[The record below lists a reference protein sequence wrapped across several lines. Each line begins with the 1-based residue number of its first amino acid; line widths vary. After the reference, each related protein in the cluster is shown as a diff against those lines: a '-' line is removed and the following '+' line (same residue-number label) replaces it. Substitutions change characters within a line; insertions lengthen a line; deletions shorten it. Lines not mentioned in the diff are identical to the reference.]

1 MVIMMSGNTHV
12 GCQLSVLNGG
22 REKYFCGAR
31 KYEIPSEDKYKVDA
45 GQIQSQSA
53 QIRYRD
59 WDKSDIKGF
68 RQLSRGCWLRRLWES
83 QQPQR
88 WRLLILMRMGTRV
101 RKRNPLWE
109 WSMLDLWSD
118 PLWKCRSRKVK
129 VEIVKTSEECHRW
142 NQKSLVIWMADNV
155 NIFKTCQSSW
165 LIHDIATLNQ
175 SCC

>member
-1 MVIMMSGNTHV
+1 MST
-12 GCQLSVLNGG
+12 VLNGG
-22 REKYFCGAR
+22 REKYFCWAR
-31 KYEIPSEDKYKVDA
+31 KYEIPSKDKYKVDA
-45 GQIQSQSA
+45 GQIQSQDA

-68 RQLSRGCWLRRLWES
+68 RQLSRGCWLRRLWEC

-142 NQKSLVIWMADNV
+142 NQKSLVIWTSIYSKHV
-155 NIFKTCQSSW
+155 NQAYWSMTMQLWTNLVVKSS
-165 LIHDIATLNQ
+165 DIK
-175 SCC
+175 CCLWPSIP

>member
-1 MVIMMSGNTHV
+1 MPWWWFRRWWSGQKSGNTHV
-12 GCQLSVLNGG
+12 RCQVSIMVGG
-22 REKYFCGAR
+22 KNMFAAAQIWNHRR
-31 KYEIPSEDKYKVDA
+31 
-45 GQIQSQSA
+45 GQIQSWWWTNTKSGCA

-68 RQLSRGCWLRRLWES
+68 RQLSRGCWLRRLWDC

-88 WRLLILMRMGTRV
+88 RRLLILMRMGTRV

-129 VEIVKTSEECHRW
+129 VEIVKTSEECHTDEI
-142 NQKSLVIWMADNV
+142 KSHLW
-155 NIFKTCQSSW
+155 FEW
-165 LIHDIATLNQ
+165 LTM
-175 SCC
+175 

>member
-1 MVIMMSGNTHV
+1 MSTRY
-12 GCQLSVLNGG
+12 STIFFP
-22 REKYFCGAR
+22 YPP
-31 KYEIPSEDKYKVDA
+31 YKYKVDA
-45 GQIQSQSA
+45 GQIQSQDA

-68 RQLSRGCWLRRLWES
+68 RQLSRGCWLRRLWEC

-129 VEIVKTSEECHRW
+129 VEIVKTSEECHTDEIKSHLW
-142 NQKSLVIWMADNV
+142 FEWLTMSIYSKHVNQADWSMTMQLWTNLVVISSEIKCCLWPSLP
-155 NIFKTCQSSW
+155 
-165 LIHDIATLNQ
+165 
-175 SCC
+175 